1 MTWAS
6 STGWTYTVTN
16 TSTYAKARND
26 TRIHYGGGE
35 VFYVRSD
42 GLLQNLYQ
50 VNGVWYSDWLNP
62 NAPRVKAGT
71 DFDVV
76 PSQNNN
82 VYYIGDDNNIYKM
95 YWASSNEWKNEKFN
109 IINSSSLG
117 AKANYNVAFANNQ
130 LYYVANSDTKIH
142 TIDISSVPINSRV
155 NELASNNNDDSLNNN
170 QIMPLLNDKQSFE
183 AVKLYP
189 NPNNGN
195 MNVNY
200 ELPENETGTFEI
212 YDLMGKKLYS
222 YPLLGGKNLFSIN
235 EETLGQGIYLY
246 KALAGNK
253 LIATDKIVV
262 IK

>member
-1 MTWAS
+1 
-6 STGWTYTVTN
+6 
-16 TSTYAKARND
+16 
-26 TRIHYGGGE
+26 
-35 VFYVRSD
+35 
-42 GLLQNLYQ
+42 
-50 VNGVWYSDWLNP
+50 
-62 NAPRVKAGT
+62 
-71 DFDVV
+71 
-76 PSQNNN
+76 
-82 VYYIGDDNNIYKM
+82 
-95 YWASSNEWKNEKFN
+95 
-109 IINSSSLG
+109 
-117 AKANYNVAFANNQ
+117 
-130 LYYVANSDTKIH
+130 
-142 TIDISSVPINSRV
+142 
-155 NELASNNNDDSLNNN
+155 
-170 QIMPLLNDKQSFE
+170 MPLLNDKQSFE